1 MTQPVEVEEREFV
14 CEGEIR
20 LGDLNTAIKVRVYRR
35 ISDSKIIVVQSH
47 FLKTAIQYLPYA
59 VHEMSQAE
67 PSAALKELERTLVH
81 FYEQAVRRGYTPSDS
96 WLVPNTSYNSS
107 KCM

>member
-1 MTQPVEVEEREFV
+1 
-14 CEGEIR
+14 
-20 LGDLNTAIKVRVYRR
+20 
-35 ISDSKIIVVQSH
+35 
-47 FLKTAIQYLPYA
+47 
-59 VHEMSQAE
+59 MSQAE